1 MPTRP
6 ARGSSVALLA
16 SLALLGVGGV
26 ACSPGS
32 SDPDDAAVDLSGPHD
47 FGNPNLDAA
56 SGDANAVEDS
66 GGADT
71 GTAEDSG
78 TTDECDAPGLDW
90 NTANKTNYTSY
101 PEPGSQECVEFN
113 GCMWEGLFAGCE
125 DKQTEAWVEA
135 HNIAAVFPGF
145 NSLEHHRL
153 CLRSGS
159 RRMIVHVLDT
169 CADSDCSGCCSE
181 NRGTADALIDLESYT
196 NARWG
201 LEDGPI
207 EWADLGEAPSP
218 CP

>member
-1 MPTRP
+1 MDSSHGQRDMGVVDHG
-6 ARGSSVALLA
+6 ALDLGDGS
-16 SLALLGVGGV
+16 
-26 ACSPGS
+26 
-32 SDPDDAAVDLSGPHD
+32 
-47 FGNPNLDAA
+47 
-56 SGDANAVEDS
+56 
-66 GGADT
+66 
-71 GTAEDSG
+71 DSG
-78 TTDECDAPGLDW
+78 TADAGSVDECDDPSLDW

-135 HNIAAVFPGF
+135 HDIAAVFPGF

-153 CLRSGS
+153 CLRSGN

-169 CADSDCSGCCSE
+169 CADSDCDGCCSE
-181 NRGTADALIDLESYT
+181 NRGSADALIDLESYT

-218 CP
+218 CD

>member
-1 MPTRP
+1 MPTFPPRGTP
-6 ARGSSVALLA
+6 ASPLAVLVVLL
-16 SLALLGVGGV
+16 LLGIGV
-26 ACSPGS
+26 AACSSSSGS
-32 SDPDDAAVDLSGPHD
+32 EDDASVDSSQDGTDNGHSETDNGPGPRD
-47 FGNPNLDAA
+47 QA
-56 SGDANAVEDS
+56 GDAP
-66 GGADT
+66 DT
-71 GTAEDSG
+71 VVDAGDI
-78 TTDECDAPGLDW
+78 DECDAPGLTW
-90 NTANKTNYTSY
+90 NTGNKTNYTSY

-153 CLRSGS
+153 CLRSGD

-169 CADSDCSGCCSE
+169 CADSDCDGCCTE
-181 NRGTADALIDLESYT
+181 NQGSADALIDLESYT

>member
-1 MPTRP
+1 MLPRQSP
-6 ARGSSVALLA
+6 GVFVRSARWLLLALLA
-16 SLALLGVGGV
+16 AGPGCGSAGG
-26 ACSPGS
+26 G
-32 SDPDDAAVDLSGPHD
+32 DDAAVDLSGPHD
-47 FGNPNLDAA
+47 LGDANLDAT
-56 SGDANAVEDS
+56 SGDANALEDF
-66 GGADT
+66 GGVGDA
-71 GTAEDSG
+71 GS
-78 TTDECDAPGLDW
+78 TDECDDPGLDW

-101 PEPGSQECVEFN
+101 PEPGSPECVEFN

-153 CLRSGS
+153 CLRSGN

-169 CADSDCSGCCSE
+169 CADSDCDGCCTD
-181 NRGTADALIDLESYT
+181 NRGSADALIDLESYT

-207 EWADLGEAPSP
+207 EWADLVEAPSP
-218 CP
+218 CE

>member
-1 MPTRP
+1 MAVHTRSLRCRP
-6 ARGSSVALLA
+6 ALSFAVLFLLSVGAA
-16 SLALLGVGGV
+16 
-26 ACSPGS
+26 ACSSSSGSEDDASVDSSHNGIDHGLHS
-32 SDPDDAAVDLSGPHD
+32 SDIGPGPRD
-47 FGNPNLDAA
+47 Q
-56 SGDANAVEDS
+56 SGDAPES
-66 GGADT
+66 MADA
-71 GTAEDSG
+71 GEL
-78 TTDECDAPGLDW
+78 DECDDPGLTW

-113 GCMWEGLFAGCE
+113 GCMWEGLFAGC
-125 DKQTEAWVEA
+125 DGKQTEAWVEA
-135 HNIAAVFPGF
+135 HDIAAVFPDF

-153 CLRSGS
+153 CLRSGN

-181 NRGTADALIDLESYT
+181 NRGSADALIDLESYT

-218 CP
+218 CD

>member
-1 MPTRP
+1 MFVPRTHRAFAP
-6 ARGSSVALLA
+6 AVSVALLIGV
-16 SLALLGVGGV
+16 LAG
-26 ACSPGS
+26 SPGCGS
-32 SDPDDAAVDLSGPHD
+32 AG
-47 FGNPNLDAA
+47 GG
-56 SGDANAVEDS
+56 GDASVDS
-66 GGADT
+66 SHGQRDMGVVDHGALDL
-71 GTAEDSG
+71 GDGSDSG
-78 TTDECDAPGLDW
+78 TADAGSVDECDDPSLDW

-135 HNIAAVFPGF
+135 HDIAAVFPGF

-153 CLRSGS
+153 CLRSGN

-169 CADSDCSGCCSE
+169 CADSDCDGCCSE
-181 NRGTADALIDLESYT
+181 NRGSADALIDLESYT

-218 CP
+218 CD

>member
-1 MPTRP
+1 M
-6 ARGSSVALLA
+6 VLL
-16 SLALLGVGGV
+16 LLGIGV
-26 ACSPGS
+26 AACSSSSGS
-32 SDPDDAAVDLSGPHD
+32 EDDASVDSSQDGTDNGHSETDNGPGPRD
-47 FGNPNLDAA
+47 QA
-56 SGDANAVEDS
+56 GDAP
-66 GGADT
+66 DT
-71 GTAEDSG
+71 VVDAGDI
-78 TTDECDAPGLDW
+78 DECDAPGLTW
-90 NTANKTNYTSY
+90 NTGNKTNYTSY

-153 CLRSGS
+153 CLRSGD

-169 CADSDCSGCCSE
+169 CADSDCDGCCTE
-181 NRGTADALIDLESYT
+181 NQGSADALIDLESYT